1 VSSVGLAQQ
10 GWSRCW
16 QRFSWCDWKP
26 QHRSRNKAA
35 SLSSSPFVP
44 FTRVTNSYSKTGRL
58 VLLTDLGRLEMG
70 KSRDSDWPAVFFLL
84 SLVGALLTAF
94 TPSPAKGQQPPL
106 REGCRAVSKLEYDTA
121 KREYILISKGGRYVQ
136 TGHFWRRNYWWCHV

>member
-1 VSSVGLAQQ
+1 MLAEIFMVRLEAAARLQQ
-10 GWSRCW
+10 E
-16 QRFSWCDWKP
+16 P
-26 QHRSRNKAA
+26 A
-35 SLSSSPFVP
+35 SLSSSSFVP
-44 FTRVTNSYSKTGRL
+44 FTANNHFLFKDRTAGP
-58 VLLTDLGRLEMG
+58 LTDLGRLEMG
-70 KSRDSDWPAVFFLL
+70 KSRNSDWPAVFFLL
-84 SLVGALLTAF
+84 LLVGALLTAF